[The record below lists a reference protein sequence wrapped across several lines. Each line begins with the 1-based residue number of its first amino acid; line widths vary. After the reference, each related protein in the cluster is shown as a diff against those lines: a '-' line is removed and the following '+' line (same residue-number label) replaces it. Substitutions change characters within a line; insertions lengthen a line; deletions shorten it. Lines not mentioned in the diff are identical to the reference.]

1 MSANPNNPMRQIK
14 QSDVL
19 SSATISGLLTFFL
32 LTLAKE
38 IDSNHWVVPYLTDH
52 TISFFSGVATAAI
65 ALGLSFI
72 RFEVNLIV
80 QERDCKRKVYYL
92 DKMISKTSDENTLSE
107 LKALRNK
114 LLLSSAKKVVL
125 EEV

>member
-1 MSANPNNPMRQIK
+1 MSATPNNPTRQIK
-14 QSDVL
+14 QSDIL

-52 TISFFSGVATAAI
+52 TISFVSGVATAAI

-72 RFEVNLIV
+72 RFEVNLMV
-80 QERDCKRKVYYL
+80 QERDCKRKIYYL

-107 LKALRNK
+107 LKTLRNK

-125 EEV
+125 EEI